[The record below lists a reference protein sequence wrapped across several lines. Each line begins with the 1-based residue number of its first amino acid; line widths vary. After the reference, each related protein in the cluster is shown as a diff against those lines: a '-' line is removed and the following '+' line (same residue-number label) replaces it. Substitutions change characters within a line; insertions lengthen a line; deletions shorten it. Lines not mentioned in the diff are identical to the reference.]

1 MAYDRARWR
10 KETAVRLSILYP
22 AMTDAEIAE
31 QVGLTVA
38 GLYTMKNSPEWKQLW
53 LQYTNKVLSDFD
65 AELAGD
71 QKALRERHKM
81 KVPEAL
87 QTMYDLM
94 HSRDEKVKFAAAKDI
109 LARDGNFA
117 EVSRIGMPTEEQGGF
132 MSKTDTDVANA
143 IVGVMTPKGSTP

>member
-10 KETAVRLSILYP
+10 REQAVRLTVNFP
-22 AMTDAEIAE
+22 AMTDKEIAD
-31 QVGLTVA
+31 QLGITVS
-38 GLYTMKNSPEWKQLW
+38 GLYTMKNSPEWTQLW
-53 LQYTNKVLSDFD
+53 NQYTNKVLSDFD
-65 AELAGD
+65 ADLAGD

-94 HSRDEKVKFAAAKDI
+94 NSRDEKIKLAAAKDI